1 MWAPQTFPFEG
12 WTLWSKCKQCFGF
25 AGARAGGGGTG
36 EPKCTSLYYVDA
48 EGAHP
53 SHCQQKN
60 TVGCRCPLSMTFIHP
75 PVCLNA
81 LAACVCGGVTW
92 LAGNSSFEIPWEE
105 VGGLVEA
112 GTIKADTLVFSDQ
125 SPYPFDEWVPWSKA
139 SSCFGSGDE

>member
-1 MWAPQTFPFEG
+1 MEQMQAVLWVRRRKGRWRRYRGAEVHFAVLRGRGGCAPKP
-12 WTLWSKCKQCFGF
+12 LPAKKHS
-25 AGARAGGGGTG
+25 R
-36 EPKCTSLYYVDA
+36 L
-48 EGAHP
+48 
-53 SHCQQKN
+53 
-60 TVGCRCPLSMTFIHP
+60 PLSAIDDVHP